1 MSDDSPQL
9 ELISTRAE
17 PVSIELQEE
26 VARRCRSRHDAIVKT
41 YEYSQLSPQQVYGPL
56 GWSQGQWSKV
66 YGGSK
71 SLPQEDYHNF
81 QRICGNWILLRYDA
95 LKADHEIRPIRT
107 DAEAEILR
115 LKGELAEQGPLIKA
129 LGEMLRGAK

>member
-9 ELISTRAE
+9 ELIASRAE
-17 PVSIELQEE
+17 PISIELQEE

-56 GWSQGQWSKV
+56 GWSQGHWSKV
-66 YGGSK
+66 FGGSK

-95 LKADHEIRPIRT
+95 LKAEHEIRPIKT
-107 DAEAEILR
+107 DAEARIANLER
-115 LKGELAEQGPLIKA
+115 DNAEKDRLIKA